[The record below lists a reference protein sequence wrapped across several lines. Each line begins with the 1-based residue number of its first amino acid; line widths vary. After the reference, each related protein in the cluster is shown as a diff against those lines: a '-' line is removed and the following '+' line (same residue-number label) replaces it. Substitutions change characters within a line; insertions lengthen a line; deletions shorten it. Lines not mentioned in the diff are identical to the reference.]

1 MTYRTYSI
9 YPVRVNAVAAGLSTD
24 TVTYSIYPNPYI
36 TINGNRWTKHYY
48 IGSERVASRT
58 GAIMGGFNGL
68 HDMDSDVAGSTLQI
82 PVNYD
87 SMCATEEDSIASM
100 YERFGVPYEVQHAN
114 SRGQVAHMYF
124 PITRTDSEEN
134 TAETSGEGSQRSH
147 PDTLGEGPVYFY
159 HRDHLGST
167 MSVTDS
173 LGNTI
178 QQVEYTPW
186 GEVFVEQ
193 RSGNSDFSTPY
204 LFNGKE
210 LDEETGLYYYGARYY
225 DPKLSVWYSTDPMQ
239 MDYPWVSTYGYCL
252 GNPINSLDSEG
263 NRVIFINGYYNTGIL
278 SALTGQYGGEKYWG
292 TSFVNA
298 GMNYFGESSKT
309 PYFIDGRGKWN
320 SSGIERFNAGVKY
333 AKTHFSELIS
343 GLAEGEP
350 INFVSHSMGSAYAEG
365 MISYFISQ
373 NVKIGEV
380 IHLSSADSSD
390 FKTNSP
396 NTYQLQ
402 YEYDPILLYKN
413 FGENDLIQGV
423 KRFGII
429 KYDGSISYSHGKS
442 KFDANTWNALK
453 DLKSIKLLYKENVNN
468 YFGNYIPVVPD
479 YSFK

>member
-24 TVTYSIYPNPYI
+24 TITYSIYPNPYI

-58 GAIMGGFNGL
+58 GTISGGFNGL

-87 SMCATEEDSIASM
+87 SMCATEEDSIASI

-124 PITRTDSEEN
+124 PITRTDSEDN

-147 PDTLGEGPVYFY
+147 PNTLGEGPVYFY

-173 LGNTI
+173 LSNTI

-210 LDEETGLYYYGARYY
+210 LDEESGLYYYGARYY
-225 DPKLSVWYSTDPMQ
+225 DPKLSVWYSIDPLSNYNPYRNDNHLDGKHNGGVFYQGNLNPYIYCYQNPIKFLDPDGRQVYACFNKTTGRLAIFPDLSKFKNGLPFKFVDAFTYSQLSKTVHSRYNYGIIVEGIFTGGHSENGVIKYQTNFRELPISKGMYSILENKGNTDPSH
-239 MDYPWVSTYGYCL
+239 STFFVLDPVDNWPYDKIDDRKGE
-252 GNPINSLDSEG
+252 INAD
-263 NRVIFINGYYNTGIL
+263 
-278 SALTGQYGGEKYWG
+278 GEKRKGYNLHPG
-292 TSFVNA
+292 T
-298 GMNYFGESSKT
+298 
-309 PYFIDGRGKWN
+309 
-320 SSGIERFNAGVKY
+320 
-333 AKTHFSELIS
+333 
-343 GLAEGEP
+343 
-350 INFVSHSMGSAYAEG
+350 VSHGCVTMDLNYPLENGTREEEWEIIHNAITNTKTE
-365 MISYFISQ
+365 
-373 NVKIGEV
+373 EV
-380 IHLSSADSSD
+380 PDNRGFHRYYPG
-390 FKTNSP
+390 K
-396 NTYQLQ
+396 Q
-402 YEYDPILLYKN
+402 
-413 FGENDLIQGV
+413 
-423 KRFGII
+423 I
-429 KYDGSISYSHGKS
+429 KYGTLQVID
-442 KFDANTWNALK
+442 
-453 DLKSIKLLYKENVNN
+453 
-468 YFGNYIPVVPD
+468 
-479 YSFK
+479 

>member
-1 MTYRTYSI
+1 MRNHTNTYV
-9 YPVRVNAVAAGLSTD
+9 P
-24 TVTYSIYPNPYI
+24 
-36 TINGNRWTKHYY
+36 NGNLTYESVSRKQYDCSMTPC
-48 IGSERVASRT
+48 ITERHLSWDCKDRLH
-58 GAIMGGFNGL
+58 GISDNG
-68 HDMDSDVAGSTLQI
+68 
-82 PVNYD
+82 
-87 SMCATEEDSIASM
+87 EEDSVASM
-100 YERFGVPYEVQHAN
+100 YGWFGVPYEVRHAN
-114 SRGQVAHMYF
+114 SRGRGAHMYF
-124 PITRTDSEEN
+124 PITRTDSEGN
-134 TAETSGEGSQRSH
+134 TVETSGEGSQRSH

-225 DPKLSVWYSTDPMQ
+225 DPKMSVWYSTDPMQ

-468 YFGNYIPVVPD
+468 YFYGQ
-479 YSFK
+479 YSFIIPEGVYTTGSTSNTEFKFLYINGSYYSHKTNNDYYGPPK

>member
-1 MTYRTYSI
+1 M
-9 YPVRVNAVAAGLSTD
+9 
-24 TVTYSIYPNPYI
+24 
-36 TINGNRWTKHYY
+36 
-48 IGSERVASRT
+48 
-58 GAIMGGFNGL
+58 
-68 HDMDSDVAGSTLQI
+68 
-82 PVNYD
+82 
-87 SMCATEEDSIASM
+87 
-100 YERFGVPYEVQHAN
+100 
-114 SRGQVAHMYF
+114 
-124 PITRTDSEEN
+124 
-134 TAETSGEGSQRSH
+134 
-147 PDTLGEGPVYFY
+147 
-159 HRDHLGST
+159 
-167 MSVTDS
+167 
-173 LGNTI
+173 
-178 QQVEYTPW
+178 
-186 GEVFVEQ
+186 
-193 RSGNSDFSTPY
+193 
-204 LFNGKE
+204 
-210 LDEETGLYYYGARYY
+210 
-225 DPKLSVWYSTDPMQ
+225 SVWYSTDPMQ

-423 KRFGII
+423 KRFGFI